1 MTTPKTT
8 PKTLPQTPPKSTA
21 DASMN
26 EGALDKLREKI
37 DAIDGQLL
45 ELFNQRAKCAIDVAE
60 IKRELSDDAAA
71 SINFFRPDREA
82 QVIKRLKSLNQG
94 PLSNDEVGRLIREIM
109 SACLALEQPLKIAYL
124 GPEGTFTQSA
134 ALKHFGHSV
143 STVPMSSI
151 PDVFNSVESG
161 HADYGLVPVEN
172 STEGVISHTLDMFID
187 SNLKVCGEV
196 EIRIHHHLAMR
207 SQDVTKIKYIYSHQQ
222 SFAQCRR
229 WLDQNFPGI
238 ERIPVSSNAE
248 AARLASLE
256 DDAAAICGLPA
267 VEVFKL
273 KICYENIEDLSD
285 NTTRFVIIGDQ
296 DVDSSGNDK
305 TSLLISTRNIPGAL
319 LGLLQPLADHG
330 ISMNKIES
338 RPSHGG
344 KWAYVFFID
353 IDGHQQDQGVIKA
366 LNELKH
372 QAALFKILGSYPKA
386 SL

>member
-1 MTTPKTT
+1 M
-8 PKTLPQTPPKSTA
+8 S
-21 DASMN
+21 DDGI
-26 EGALDKLREKI
+26 EKLRRRI
-37 DAIDGQLL
+37 DAIDEQLL
-45 ELFNQRAKCAIDVAE
+45 DLFNQRARCAVDVATV
-60 IKRELSDDAAA
+60 KRELSDKPDEA
-71 SINFFRPDREA
+71 IDFFRPDREA

-94 PLSNDEVGRLIREIM
+94 PLSDQEVGRLIREVM

-151 PDVFNSVESG
+151 PDVFASVESG
-161 HADYGLVPVEN
+161 HASYGLVPVEN

-187 SNLKVCGEV
+187 SSLRVCGEV
-196 EIRIHHHLAMR
+196 EIPIHHHLA
-207 SQDVTKIKYIYSHQQ
+207 SKLQDVARIKYLYSHQQ

-229 WLDQNFPGI
+229 WLDQNLPGI

-248 AARLASLE
+248 AARLAAIE
-256 DDAAAICGLPA
+256 EDAAAICGLPA
-267 VEVFKL
+267 VEIFAL
-273 KICYENIEDLSD
+273 KVCYENIEDMPD
-285 NTTRFVIIGDQ
+285 NTTRFVIIGKQ
-296 DVDSSGNDK
+296 DVGPSGNDK
-305 TSLLISTRNIPGAL
+305 TSLLISTKNVPGAL

-338 RPSHGG
+338 RPAQGH

-353 IDGHQQDQGVIKA
+353 IDGHQEDANVIDA
-366 LNELKH
+366 LNELKR

-386 SL
+386 LL

>member
-1 MTTPKTT
+1 M
-8 PKTLPQTPPKSTA
+8 S
-21 DASMN
+21 D
-26 EGALDKLREKI
+26 GALERLRQQI
-37 DAIDGQLL
+37 DAIDEQLL
-45 ELFNQRAKCAIDVAE
+45 ELFNQRAGCAVDVAE
-60 IKRELSDDAAA
+60 VKRKLTEGGEEG
-71 SINFFRPDREA
+71 INFFRPDREA
-82 QVIKRLKSLNQG
+82 QVIKRLKELNQG
-94 PLSNDEVGRLIREIM
+94 PLSNDEVGRLIREVM

-143 STVPMSSI
+143 STIPMSSI

-196 EIRIHHHLAMR
+196 EILIHHHLATD
-207 SQDVTKIKYIYSHQQ
+207 SQDFSKIRHIYSHQQ

-229 WLDQNFPGI
+229 WLDQNFPGV

-248 AARLASLE
+248 AARLASTE
-256 DDAAAICGLPA
+256 SDAAAICGLPA
-267 VEVFKL
+267 VEIFNL
-273 KICYENIEDLSD
+273 KICYENIEDLAD

-296 DVDSSGNDK
+296 DVDASGNDK
-305 TSLLISTRNIPGAL
+305 TSLLISTKNIPGAL
-319 LGLLQPLADHG
+319 LGLLQPLANNN

-338 RPSHGG
+338 RPAQGH

-353 IDGHQQDQGVIKA
+353 IDGHQQDEDVIQA
-366 LNELKH
+366 LDELKQ

>member
-1 MTTPKTT
+1 MTDDD
-8 PKTLPQTPPKSTA
+8 LA
-21 DASMN
+21 
-26 EGALDKLREKI
+26 KLRAQI
-37 DAIDGQLL
+37 DSIDEQLL
-45 ELFNQRAKCAIDVAE
+45 ELFNRRASCAVEVAE
-60 IKRELSDDAAA
+60 VKRAASDADDDA
-71 SINFFRPDREA
+71 INFFRPDREA

-94 PLSNDEVGRLIREIM
+94 ALSDDEVGRLMREVM

-143 STVPMSSI
+143 STIPMSSI
-151 PDVFNSVESG
+151 PDVFTSVESG

-187 SNLKVCGEV
+187 SHLKVCGEV
-196 EIRIHHHLAMR
+196 EIPIHHHLAND
-207 SQDVTKIKYIYSHQQ
+207 SQDVSRIKHIYSHQQ

-248 AARLASLE
+248 AARLASIE
-256 DDAAAICGLPA
+256 SDAAAICGLPA
-267 VEVFKL
+267 VEIFDL

-285 NTTRFVIIGDQ
+285 NTTRFVIIGEQEIDP
-296 DVDSSGNDK
+296 SGNDK
-305 TSLLISTRNIPGAL
+305 TSLLISTKNVPGAL
-319 LGLLQPLADHG
+319 LKLLQPLADHN

-338 RPSHGG
+338 RPAQGR

-353 IDGHQQDQGVIKA
+353 VDGHQLDANVVDA
-366 LNELKH
+366 LNELK
-372 QAALFKILGSYPKA
+372 QQSALFKILGSYPKA

>member
-1 MTTPKTT
+1 MND
-8 PKTLPQTPPKSTA
+8 
-21 DASMN
+21 DAL
-26 EGALDKLREKI
+26 EELRVRI
-37 DAIDGQLL
+37 DLIDEQLL
-45 ELFNQRAKCAIDVAE
+45 ELFNQRAGCAVDVAAV
-60 IKRELSDDAAA
+60 KRARSEANDE
-71 SINFFRPDREA
+71 SIDFFRPDREA
-82 QVIKRLKSLNQG
+82 QVIKRLKSLNKG
-94 PLSNDEVGRLIREIM
+94 PLSDDEVGRLIREVM

-143 STVPMSSI
+143 STIPMSSI
-151 PDVFNSVESG
+151 PDVFSSVESG

-196 EIRIHHHLAMR
+196 EIRVHHHLANR
-207 SQDVTKIKYIYSHQQ
+207 SQNVSALRHIYSHQQ

-248 AARLASLE
+248 AARLASIE
-256 DDAAAICGLPA
+256 EDAAAICGLPA
-267 VEVFKL
+267 VEIFGL

-285 NTTRFVIIGDQ
+285 NTTRFVIIGRQ
-296 DVDSSGNDK
+296 EVAPSGNDK
-305 TSLLISTRNIPGAL
+305 TSLLISTKNIPGAL

-338 RPSHGG
+338 RPAQGH

-353 IDGHQQDQGVIKA
+353 VDGHQQDKNVIA
-366 LNELKH
+366 AFDELRH

>member
-1 MTTPKTT
+1 MND
-8 PKTLPQTPPKSTA
+8 
-21 DASMN
+21 DAL
-26 EGALDKLREKI
+26 EKLRQQI
-37 DAIDGQLL
+37 DDIDQKLL
-45 ELFNQRAKCAIDVAE
+45 ELFNRRARCAVEVAE
-60 IKRELSDDAAA
+60 VKRALGDESDEGV
-71 SINFFRPDREA
+71 SFFRPDREA
-82 QVIKRLKSLNQG
+82 QVINRLKTLNQG
-94 PLSNDEVGRLIREIM
+94 PLSDDEVGRLIREVM

-143 STVPMSSI
+143 TTVPMSSI

-161 HADYGLVPVEN
+161 HVDYGLVPVEN
-172 STEGVISHTLDMFID
+172 STEGVVSHTLDMFMN

-196 EIRIHHHLAMR
+196 EIPIHHHLAMH
-207 SQDVTKIKYIYSHQQ
+207 SQNVSEIKHVYSHQQ

-229 WLDQNFPGI
+229 WLDQNLPAI

-248 AARLASLE
+248 AARLASIE
-256 DDAAAICGLPA
+256 SDAAAICGLPA
-267 VEVFKL
+267 VEVFDL

-285 NTTRFVIIGDQ
+285 NTTRFVIIGKQ
-296 DVDSSGNDK
+296 DVDPSGNDK
-305 TSLLISTRNIPGAL
+305 TSLLISTKNIPGAL

-338 RPSHGG
+338 RPAQGL

-353 IDGHQQDQGVIKA
+353 IDGHQQDPAVGKA
-366 LNELKH
+366 LNELKQ

-386 SL
+386 TL

>member
-1 MTTPKTT
+1 MTD
-8 PKTLPQTPPKSTA
+8 
-21 DASMN
+21 DAL
-26 EGALDKLREKI
+26 EKLRDRI
-37 DAIDGQLL
+37 DAIDKQLL
-45 ELFNQRAKCAIDVAE
+45 ELFNQRAGCAVDVAAV
-60 IKRELSDDAAA
+60 KRERSEA
-71 SINFFRPDREA
+71 SGESVDFFRPDREA

-94 PLSNDEVGRLIREIM
+94 PLSDDEVGRLIREVM

-143 STVPMSSI
+143 STIPMSSI
-151 PDVFNSVESG
+151 PDVFSSVESG

-187 SNLKVCGEV
+187 SSLKVCGEV
-196 EIRIHHHLAMR
+196 EIRVHHHLAMR
-207 SQDVTKIKYIYSHQQ
+207 AQNVSAIRHIYSHQQ

-248 AARLASLE
+248 AARLASIE

-267 VEVFKL
+267 VEIFDL

-285 NTTRFVIIGDQ
+285 NTTRFVIIGRQ
-296 DVDSSGNDK
+296 QVGPSGNDK
-305 TSLLISTRNIPGAL
+305 TSLLISAKNIPGAL

-338 RPSHGG
+338 RPAQGH

-353 IDGHQQDQGVIKA
+353 VDGHQLDKNVIDA
-366 LNELKH
+366 FNELKQ

>member
-1 MTTPKTT
+1 MND
-8 PKTLPQTPPKSTA
+8 
-21 DASMN
+21 DAL
-26 EGALDKLREKI
+26 EKLRDRI
-37 DAIDGQLL
+37 DAIDKQLL
-45 ELFNQRAKCAIDVAE
+45 ELFNQRAGCAVDVAAV
-60 IKRELSDDAAA
+60 KRERSEA
-71 SINFFRPDREA
+71 SGESVDFFRPDREA
-82 QVIKRLKSLNQG
+82 QVIKRLKSLNAG
-94 PLSNDEVGRLIREIM
+94 PLSDDEVGRLIREVM

-143 STVPMSSI
+143 STIPMSSI
-151 PDVFNSVESG
+151 PDVFSSVESG

-187 SNLKVCGEV
+187 SSLKVCGEV
-196 EIRIHHHLAMR
+196 EIRVHHHLANL
-207 SQDVTKIKYIYSHQQ
+207 SQKVTALRHIYSHQQ

-248 AARLASLE
+248 AARLASIE

-267 VEVFKL
+267 VEIFGL

-285 NTTRFVIIGDQ
+285 NTTRFVIIGRQ
-296 DVDSSGNDK
+296 EVGPSGNDK
-305 TSLLISTRNIPGAL
+305 TSLLISTKNIPGAL

-338 RPSHGG
+338 RPAQGH

-353 IDGHQQDQGVIKA
+353 VDGHQQDKNVIDA
-366 LNELKH
+366 FNELKQ

>member
-1 MTTPKTT
+1 MDS
-8 PKTLPQTPPKSTA
+8 L
-21 DASMN
+21 
-26 EGALDKLREKI
+26 EKLRKRIDTI
-37 DAIDGQLL
+37 DAQLL
-45 ELFNQRAKCAIDVAE
+45 ELFNQRANCAVEVASV
-60 IKRELSDDAAA
+60 KRESSESADE
-71 SINFFRPDREA
+71 SIDFFRPDREA
-82 QVIKRLKSLNQG
+82 QVIKRFKEMNPG
-94 PLSNDEVGRLIREIM
+94 PLSDDEVGRLIREVM

-151 PDVFNSVESG
+151 PDVFAAVESG

-172 STEGVISHTLDMFID
+172 STEGVISHTLDMFMD

-196 EIRIHHHLAMR
+196 EIPIHHHLASR
-207 SQDVTKIKYIYSHQQ
+207 LQDISLVRHIYSHQQ

-229 WLDQNFPGI
+229 WLDQNLPGI
-238 ERIPVSSNAE
+238 ERIPVNSNAE
-248 AARLASLE
+248 AARLASIE

-267 VEVFKL
+267 VEVFGL
-273 KICYENIEDLSD
+273 KICYENIEDMAD
-285 NTTRFVIIGDQ
+285 NTTRFVIIGKQ
-296 DVDSSGNDK
+296 DVGPSGNDK
-305 TSLLISTRNIPGAL
+305 TSLLISTRNVPGAL

-338 RPSHGG
+338 RPGQGH

-353 IDGHQQDQGVIKA
+353 IDGHQQDNSVVDA
-366 LNELKH
+366 LNVLKQ

>member
-1 MTTPKTT
+1 MND
-8 PKTLPQTPPKSTA
+8 
-21 DASMN
+21 DAL
-26 EGALDKLREKI
+26 EKLRDRI
-37 DAIDGQLL
+37 DAIDKQLL
-45 ELFNQRAKCAIDVAE
+45 ELFNQRAGCAVDVATV
-60 IKRELSDDAAA
+60 KRERSEASDKNVD
-71 SINFFRPDREA
+71 FFRPDREA
-82 QVIKRLKSLNQG
+82 QVIKRIKSLNKG
-94 PLSNDEVGRLIREIM
+94 PLSDDEVGRLIREVM

-143 STVPMSSI
+143 STIPMSSI
-151 PDVFNSVESG
+151 PDVFSSVESG

-187 SNLKVCGEV
+187 SSLKVCGEV
-196 EIRIHHHLAMR
+196 EIRVHHHLAMR
-207 SQDVTKIKYIYSHQQ
+207 SQNVSAIRHIYSHQQ

-248 AARLASLE
+248 AARLASVE

-267 VEVFKL
+267 VEIFDL
-273 KICYENIEDLSD
+273 KICYQNIEDLSD
-285 NTTRFVIIGDQ
+285 NTTRFVIIGRQ
-296 DVDSSGNDK
+296 EVGPSGNDK
-305 TSLLISTRNIPGAL
+305 TSLLISTKNIPGAL
-319 LGLLQPLADHG
+319 LGLLQPLADHR

-338 RPSHGG
+338 RPAQGH

-353 IDGHQQDQGVIKA
+353 VDGHQQDKNVIDA
-366 LNELKH
+366 FNELKQ

>member
-1 MTTPKTT
+1 MND
-8 PKTLPQTPPKSTA
+8 
-21 DASMN
+21 DAL
-26 EGALDKLREKI
+26 EKLRDRI
-37 DAIDGQLL
+37 DAIDKQLL
-45 ELFNQRAKCAIDVAE
+45 ELFNQRAGCAVDVAAV
-60 IKRELSDDAAA
+60 KRERSEASDESVD
-71 SINFFRPDREA
+71 FFRPDREA

-94 PLSNDEVGRLIREIM
+94 PLSDDEVGRLIREVM

-143 STVPMSSI
+143 STIPMSSI
-151 PDVFNSVESG
+151 PDVFSSVESG

-187 SNLKVCGEV
+187 SSLKVCGEV
-196 EIRIHHHLAMR
+196 EIRVHHHLANQ
-207 SQDVTKIKYIYSHQQ
+207 SQNVTALRHIYSHQQ

-248 AARLASLE
+248 AARLASIE
-256 DDAAAICGLPA
+256 DNAAAICGLPA
-267 VEVFKL
+267 VEIFGL
-273 KICYENIEDLSD
+273 KICFENIEDLSD
-285 NTTRFVIIGDQ
+285 NTTRFVIIGRQ
-296 DVDSSGNDK
+296 QVGPSGNDK
-305 TSLLISTRNIPGAL
+305 TSLLISTKNIPGAL
-319 LGLLQPLADHG
+319 LGLLHPLADHG

-338 RPSHGG
+338 RPAQGH

-353 IDGHQQDQGVIKA
+353 VDGHQQDENVIDA
-366 LNELKH
+366 FNELKQ

>member
-1 MTTPKTT
+1 MSDGDDDT
-8 PKTLPQTPPKSTA
+8 
-21 DASMN
+21 
-26 EGALDKLREKI
+26 I
-37 DAIDGQLL
+37 D
-45 ELFNQRAKCAIDVAE
+45 
-60 IKRELSDDAAA
+60 
-71 SINFFRPDREA
+71 FFRPDREA
-82 QVIKRLKSLNQG
+82 QVIKRLKSLNKG
-94 PLSNDEVGRLIREIM
+94 PLSDDEVGRLIREVM

-143 STVPMSSI
+143 STAPMSSI
-151 PDVFNSVESG
+151 PDVFAAVESG
-161 HADYGLVPVEN
+161 HANYGLVPVEN

-187 SNLKVCGEV
+187 SHLKVCGEV
-196 EIRIHHHLAMR
+196 EIPIHHHLASR
-207 SQDVTKIKYIYSHQQ
+207 LQDVSRIKHIYSHQQ

-229 WLDQNFPGI
+229 WLDQNLPGA

-248 AARLASLE
+248 AARLATAE

-267 VEVFKL
+267 VEIFGL
-273 KICYENIEDLSD
+273 RICYENIEDMAD
-285 NTTRFVIIGDQ
+285 NTTRFVIIGKQ
-296 DVDSSGNDK
+296 DVAPSGNDK
-305 TSLLISTRNIPGAL
+305 TSLLVSTKNVPGAL

-338 RPSHGG
+338 RPAQGH

-353 IDGHQQDQGVIKA
+353 IDGHQQDDNVVSA
-366 LNELKH
+366 LNQLKQ

>member
-1 MTTPKTT
+1 M
-8 PKTLPQTPPKSTA
+8 SE
-21 DASMN
+21 DALEN
-26 EGALDKLREKI
+26 LRRQIDEI
-37 DAIDGQLL
+37 DAQLL
-45 ELFNQRAKCAIDVAE
+45 ELFNRRAACAVDVAE
-60 IKRELSDDAAA
+60 IKRARAEDSDGKVD
-71 SINFFRPDREA
+71 FFRPDREA
-82 QVIKRLKSLNQG
+82 QVINRLKSMNKG
-94 PLSNDEVGRLIREIM
+94 PLSDDEVGRLIREVM

-172 STEGVISHTLDMFID
+172 STEGVVSHTLDMFMD

-196 EIRIHHHLAMR
+196 EIPIHHHLAMR
-207 SQDVTKIKYIYSHQQ
+207 SQDVGGMKRIYSHQQ

-238 ERIPVSSNAE
+238 DRLPVSSNAE

-256 DDAAAICGLPA
+256 ADAAAICGLQA
-267 VEVFKL
+267 AEIFGL
-273 KICYENIEDLSD
+273 KICYENIEDLAD
-285 NTTRFVIIGDQ
+285 NTTRFVIIGKQ
-296 DVDSSGNDK
+296 DVDPSGSDK
-305 TSLLISTRNIPGAL
+305 TSLLVSTKNVPGAL

-338 RPSHGG
+338 RPAQGH

-353 IDGHQQDQGVIKA
+353 IDGHQRDENVAAA
-366 LNELKH
+366 LNELKL
-372 QAALFKILGSYPKA
+372 QSSLFKILGSYPKA
-386 SL
+386 AH

>member
-1 MTTPKTT
+1 MND
-8 PKTLPQTPPKSTA
+8 
-21 DASMN
+21 DAL
-26 EGALDKLREKI
+26 EELRERI
-37 DAIDGQLL
+37 DLIDEQLL
-45 ELFNQRAKCAIDVAE
+45 ELFNQRAGCAVDVAAV
-60 IKRELSDDAAA
+60 KRQRSEANDE
-71 SINFFRPDREA
+71 SIDFFRPDREA
-82 QVIKRLKSLNQG
+82 QVIKRLKNLNKG
-94 PLSNDEVGRLIREIM
+94 PLSDDEVGRLIREVM

-143 STVPMSSI
+143 TTIPMSSI
-151 PDVFNSVESG
+151 PDVFSSVESG

-187 SNLKVCGEV
+187 SSLKVCGEV
-196 EIRIHHHLAMR
+196 EIRVHHHLANR
-207 SQDVTKIKYIYSHQQ
+207 SQNVSALRHIYSHQQ

-248 AARLASLE
+248 AARLASIE
-256 DDAAAICGLPA
+256 EDAAAICGLPA
-267 VEVFKL
+267 VEIFGL

-285 NTTRFVIIGDQ
+285 NTTRFVIIGRQ
-296 DVDSSGNDK
+296 EVAPSGNDK
-305 TSLLISTRNIPGAL
+305 TSLLISTKNIPGAL

-338 RPSHGG
+338 RPAQGH

-353 IDGHQQDQGVIKA
+353 VDGHQQDKNVIA
-366 LNELKH
+366 AFDELRH